1 MKYRVRWLP
10 TAEDE
15 LTRIWLRSSDRSVVT
30 NAARDLDV
38 RLAGSAATEGESRP
52 SGRRI
57 IFAQPLGATY
67 EIREDTQEVFVVH
80 IWQYRAG

>member
-15 LTRIWLRSSDRSVVT
+15 L
-30 NAARDLDV
+30 
-38 RLAGSAATEGESRP
+38 
-52 SGRRI
+52 
-57 IFAQPLGATY
+57 TY